1 LKSPICPFDAK
12 SGVLCARC
20 DEKLHAGN
28 ITQDDVDAAVTLM
41 RVANESQ
48 DVDRFTLARG
58 ARVDEDYVLVL
69 RGSDVM
75 SVRANPSLAE
85 RIEKEFGHKV
95 HYVES
100 ETSERGLV
108 ESLFHP
114 ARVISVNQFYL
125 PDGNKVT
132 KAVVAGRSSNQKVNV
147 EKIQKIAM
155 AVKNMELL
163 VEFEQR

>member
-1 LKSPICPFDAK
+1 MKSPICPFDAK

-28 ITQDDVDAAVTLM
+28 ITQDDVDAAVTLT
-41 RVANESQ
+41 RVANKSQ

-69 RGSDVM
+69 RGPDVM